1 MTNTMG
7 DRIRRLRKDKGYT
20 LDELAREAGSSKSYI
35 WELENKNPPRPSAEK
50 LSKIAEAL
58 DTTVDALIGTLISSS
73 EDLSHDDK
81 VFFRKFNALSE
92 TDRKKIKNMVDVWGD
107 DQSS

>member
-1 MTNTMG
+1 MKNTMG
-7 DRIRRLRKDKGYT
+7 DRIRRLRKGKGYT

-58 DTTVDALIGTLISSS
+58 DTTVDALIGTQLPST
-73 EDLSHDDK
+73 EDQSPQDK
-81 VFFRKFNALSE
+81 VFFRKFSALSE
-92 TDRKKIKNMVDVWGD
+92 SDKKKFRRMIDHWED
-107 DQSS
+107 D